1 MGDMNPET
9 PEDPETQQHVSQT
22 RELQEEKASA
32 SEMRKTEAKEN
43 TQRGEIE

>member
-9 PEDPETQQHVSQT
+9 PETQQHVSQT
-22 RELQEEKASA
+22 RELQEEEASA

>member
-1 MGDMNPET
+1 MGDMNLET
-9 PEDPETQQHVSQT
+9 PETQQHVSQ
-22 RELQEEKASA
+22 RWELQEEKASA

>member
-9 PEDPETQQHVSQT
+9 PETQQHVSKL
-22 RELQEEKASA
+22 RESQEEKASA

-43 TQRGEIE
+43 TKD